1 MRGRLRAGQLATTL
15 EEFLPC
21 GIANRDN
28 GGLFESA
35 FDRDGIIA
43 FARKQIR
50 SFAVLA
56 TA

>member
-1 MRGRLRAGQLATTL
+1 MRGRLRADQLATTL

-21 GIANRDN
+21 GIAKRDN

-56 TA
+56 TT